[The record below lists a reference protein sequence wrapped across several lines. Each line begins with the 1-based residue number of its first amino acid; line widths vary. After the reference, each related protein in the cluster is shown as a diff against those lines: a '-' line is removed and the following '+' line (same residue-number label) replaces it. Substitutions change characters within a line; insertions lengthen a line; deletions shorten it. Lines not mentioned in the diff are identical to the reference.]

1 MKKKPAQGYLLSLPG
16 INLKI
21 THNKTIKKMKKLLF
35 VLALGAFAAC
45 GSGENKEVKADSTTT
60 VDTTKVSVD
69 TSKAAVDTA
78 AKVDT
83 TKAKK

>member
-1 MKKKPAQGYLLSLPG
+1 
-16 INLKI
+16 
-21 THNKTIKKMKKLLF
+21 MKKLLF

-60 VDTTKVSVD
+60 VDTAKAVTVD